1 MLMKRA
7 TNSST
12 KFSIPEEITLVSA
25 SVIKQMADFRQ
36 ANDLAIGK
44 DPVSVIESETTLSKN
59 PATK

>member
-25 SVIKQMADFRQ
+25 SVIKQVADCREV
-36 ANDLAIGK
+36 NDLAIGK
-44 DPVSVIESETTLSKN
+44 DPVSVIGSETKLSKN
-59 PATK
+59 PATR